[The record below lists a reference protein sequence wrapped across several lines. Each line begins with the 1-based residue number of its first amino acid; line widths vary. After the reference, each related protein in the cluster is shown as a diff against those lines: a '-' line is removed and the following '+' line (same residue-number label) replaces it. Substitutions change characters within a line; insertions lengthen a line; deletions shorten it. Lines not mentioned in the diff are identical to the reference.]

1 MASSL
6 WSVEALQVWLG
17 AISPILGSCVNA
29 KPSCR
34 WLHFVASIAVS
45 FFGDIMQIFS
55 LRMWSVHAAFSFISL
70 VVPQVALCVSL
81 TLQVPHNIPTL
92 PPSTTAYLTA
102 LNSTLHTPI
111 TRTNAFIFHDISSIY
126 SRHTDAPTSS
136 SAATS
141 TKAYLLDIACRDYD
155 FASYGV
161 DIKSNGIVEIYRVGR
176 GGIVQGEKV
185 AVGDGPIELRVLK
198 AREFYE
204 KRGGCMSCQSP
215 LSSEPICLP

>member
-1 MASSL
+1 
-6 WSVEALQVWLG
+6 
-17 AISPILGSCVNA
+17 
-29 KPSCR
+29 
-34 WLHFVASIAVS
+34 
-45 FFGDIMQIFS
+45 MQILS
-55 LRMWSVHAAFSFISL
+55 SGMRPSHAALSL
-70 VVPQVALCVSL
+70 ILLLVPQVALCVSL
-81 TLQVPHNIPTL
+81 TLQVPHNIPAL

-111 TRTNAFIFHDISSIY
+111 TRTNTFIFRDLSSFY
-126 SRHTDAPTSS
+126 TPHTDAPTSS

-185 AVGDGPIELRVLK
+185 AVGDGPIELRVRK
-198 AREFYE
+198 ARDFYE

-215 LSSEPICLP
+215 PSSKPICFP